1 MEKDYQ
7 ELLTAISC
15 MLDEK
20 LEEKL
25 DQKFDQRLSP
35 ITADLT
41 ILKEQVVTLNEKVM
55 TLYEQVVTLDEKVMT
70 LDEKVVTL
78 DVQVGTLH
86 EQVVTLNEKMDVV
99 QIDISDLK
107 KGQERNA
114 RIIENQIIPDIRLLA
129 ENYVPAAQRYQEAE
143 VKRNAMET
151 DIKLLKLVVADHST
165 KLCEYELLHK

>member
-55 TLYEQVVTLDEKVMT
+55 TLDEKVVTLDEKVM
-70 LDEKVVTL
+70 TL

-165 KLCEYELLHK
+165 KLCEYELLRK

>member
-55 TLYEQVVTLDEKVMT
+55 TLHEQVVTLDEKVMT
-70 LDEKVVTL
+70 LDEKV
-78 DVQVGTLH
+78 G
-86 EQVVTLNEKMDVV
+86 TLNEKMDVV

-165 KLCEYELLHK
+165 KLCEYELLRK